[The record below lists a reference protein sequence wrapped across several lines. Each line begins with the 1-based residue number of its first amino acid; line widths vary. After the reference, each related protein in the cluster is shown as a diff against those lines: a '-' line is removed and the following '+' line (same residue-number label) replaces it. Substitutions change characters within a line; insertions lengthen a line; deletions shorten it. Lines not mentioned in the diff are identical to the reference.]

1 MDGGQ
6 QQPMDT
12 TSQVSEGSATTSG
25 AQAGKN
31 RTVCR
36 KPQGRRG
43 ARSFSSYTDNPAT
56 HCGAPI
62 RAGIATDKKG
72 PIMNV
77 LKKGSRL
84 EA

>member
-1 MDGGQ
+1 MDGEEQ
-6 QQPMDT
+6 QQMDT

-25 AQAGKN
+25 AQAGK
-31 RTVCR
+31 
-36 KPQGRRG
+36 KPYRRVVG
-43 ARSFSSYTDNPAT
+43 NVGPPVSGELDPFPLTPT
-56 HCGAPI
+56 TQPPI
-62 RAGIATDKKG
+62 VALRIATDKKG

>member
-12 TSQVSEGSATTSG
+12 TSQVSEGSATSSG

-36 KPQGRRG
+36 KP
-43 ARSFSSYTDNPAT
+43 
-56 HCGAPI
+56 
-62 RAGIATDKKG
+62 
-72 PIMNV
+72 
-77 LKKGSRL
+77 
-84 EA
+84 